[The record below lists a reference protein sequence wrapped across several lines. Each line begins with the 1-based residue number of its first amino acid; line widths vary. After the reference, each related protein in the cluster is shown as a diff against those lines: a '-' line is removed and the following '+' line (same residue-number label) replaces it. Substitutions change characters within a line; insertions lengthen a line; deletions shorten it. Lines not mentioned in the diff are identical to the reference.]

1 MIHARGP
8 ESNMFGIY
16 VGMQSGCAPKIKKT
30 RELFFSLSVVWMT
43 RIYPPLISFVGGCE
57 LYIFRRGNLKTFSL
71 VTATA
76 APKKEMQYDATFCDG
91 FFFLYF
97 VILLC

>member
-1 MIHARGP
+1 M
-8 ESNMFGIY
+8 
-16 VGMQSGCAPKIKKT
+16 CAENKENERTI
-30 RELFFSLSVVWMT
+30 FFTLSVVWMT

-76 APKKEMQYDATFCDG
+76 APKREMQYDATFCDDFAFS
-91 FFFLYF
+91 FFC
-97 VILLC
+97 IL